1 MKHCKICVLFF
12 FSFSVIT
19 ITFAYATAPPEG
31 KTTTVYVLFQPLS
44 YTAIIFISASTVT
57 GLHCEYFWTN
67 KAVILVWDHP
77 NVVQSVYLFEVQVNG
92 GSPKIINETR
102 YRIDDVPSAEYFDV
116 NVTSLNRCRRSRPV
130 SIRCK
135 TKLKGETESD
145 RDHNTLL
152 NV

>member
-1 MKHCKICVLFF
+1 M
-12 FSFSVIT
+12 
-19 ITFAYATAPPEG
+19 
-31 KTTTVYVLFQPLS
+31 
-44 YTAIIFISASTVT
+44 
-57 GLHCEYFWTN
+57 
-67 KAVILVWDHP
+67 ILVWDHP

-102 YRIDDVPSAEYFDV
+102 YRIDDVPSVEYFDV

-145 RDHNTLL
+145 RD
-152 NV
+152 